1 MTTWSILQCDDYLIG
16 PAGPYEG
23 DPRVIFT
30 LHWQCTDGPGRIRRA
45 TTLEPFAGGEF
56 VPWDTVTEELAL
68 EWLHDKMGTEEVAQI
83 EAGVTATREEIEN
96 PTTGS
101 GTPWNPPPPDPP
113 DPEEDDDDDEPA

>member
-30 LHWQCTDGPGRIRRA
+30 VDWQCADGPARVYGSA
-45 TTLEPFAGGEF
+45 SLEPFSGGEF
-56 VPWDTVTEELAL
+56 VPWETVTEEIAL
-68 EWLHDKMGTEEVAQI
+68 GWLHDKMGEEEVAQI
-83 EAGVTATREEIEN
+83 NADVTASRYNIEH

-101 GTPWNPPPPDPP
+101 GTPWNTPP
-113 DPEEDDDDDEPA
+113 E